1 MGNFINGIANNQL
14 ECFEMVK
21 VAINGFGRI
30 GRQAFKAMLAKKGIE
45 IVAVNDLTDNQT
57 LAHML
62 SFDSVY
68 GKFGKEVSATKDSLE
83 VGDKSIMALSEKDPR
98 RLPWKKLGVDIVLES
113 TGVFRSA
120 DKAAV
125 HVKAG
130 AKKVV
135 ISAPPKGQICSQYI
149 LNVNTD
155 KYAPKTEN
163 VVSMASCT
171 TNCLA
176 PLVKVLHENIG
187 IEQGFM
193 TTVHAYT
200 ADQNIVDGPHR
211 DLRRARAAA
220 ANIVPTT
227 TGAAKAITTIFT
239 DLEGKLDGTAVRI
252 PLPAGSITD
261 LTCILKQHTSPEIV
275 NALFKKAASG
285 SLKRNLEF
293 SSQEIVSSDII
304 GNSHGCVFDSKLTKV
319 SGSLVKVFGWYDN
332 EWGYSSLL
340 ADFLLFLAKKGL

>member
-1 MGNFINGIANNQL
+1 
-14 ECFEMVK
+14 MVK

-30 GRQAFKAMLAKKGIE
+30 GRQAFKAMLDTKGLE
-45 IVAVNDLTDNQT
+45 VVAINDLTDNSV

-62 SFDSVY
+62 QHDSVY
-68 GKFGKEVSATKDSLE
+68 GKYTKEVKASEGSLVVGGKEIAAFTERNPAK
-83 VGDKSIMALSEKDPR
+83 
-98 RLPWKKLGVDIVLES
+98 LPWKNLGVDVVLES
-113 TGVFRSA
+113 TGFFRSK

-149 LNVNTD
+149 LNVNTGNYNPVEED
-155 KYAPKTEN
+155 

-176 PLVKVLHENIG
+176 PMVKVLHEGIG

-193 TTVHAYT
+193 TTVHSYT
-200 ADQNIVDGPHR
+200 SDQNLVDGPHS
-211 DLRRARAAA
+211 DLRRARAAGI
-220 ANIVPTT
+220 NMVPTS

-239 DLEGKLDGTAVRI
+239 DLAGRLDGLAVRV
-252 PLPAGSITD
+252 PTPTGSLTD
-261 LTCILKQHTSPEIV
+261 FTCVLKKETSAEEV
-275 NALFKKAASG
+275 NALFKKASSG
-285 SLKRNLEF
+285 SLARNLEY
-293 SSQEIVSSDII
+293 SEQDIVSTDIV
-304 GNSHGCVFDSKLTKV
+304 GNSHGCVFDSKLTHANGKMIKV
-319 SGSLVKVFGWYDN
+319 LGWYDN

-340 ADFLLFLAKKGL
+340 ADFIKFLAGKGL